1 MTSAEL
7 INVTSVTSLTL
18 VGLAPLSDHSLF
30 FFFVFLSVYL
40 FVLSADSLVV
50 YIICSQRS
58 LWRPMFCFVAAVLL
72 NSLAASA
79 MVYPKLLSDLLAGGS
94 SVRVSRSACL
104 CQAFLLYSLGG
115 SSFMLLS
122 AMALDRYMSICRPLR
137 YAALVSPAAVAVLLL
152 LCWLL
157 PATLVGGGV
166 LLASRLPLCSMQ
178 LSRIYCDIYSF
189 ISLSCGGGAAQL
201 SEVYGLIC
209 TTATVFLPAAFV
221 LFSYGRI
228 LAICLQSSR
237 SFSSKA
243 LHTCLPHLLVFLSYS
258 ISTAF
263 EMLHRQLQAR
273 SDPAA
278 SLAASVVL
286 VVVPTVLNPVIY
298 GLKMKEVFGHVTR
311 LLSCQTER

>member
-7 INVTSVTSLTL
+7 INATSVTSLTL
-18 VGLAPLSDHSLF
+18 VGLAPLSNHSLF

-58 LWRPMFCFVAAVLL
+58 LRRPMFCFVAAVLL

-79 MVYPKLLSDLLAGGS
+79 MVYPKPRSDLLAGGG
-94 SVRVSRSACL
+94 SVHVSRSACL
-104 CQAFLLYSLGG
+104 CQG

-122 AMALDRYMSICRPLR
+122 AMALDRYLSICRPLR

-166 LLASRLPLCSMQ
+166 LLASRLPLCSTQ
-178 LSRIYCDIYSF
+178 LSRLYCDIYSF
-189 ISLSCGGGAAQL
+189 VSLSCGGGAAQL

-209 TTATVFLPAAFV
+209 TTATVFLPTAFV

-278 SLAASVVL
+278 SLAASLAASVVL

-311 LLSCQTER
+311 LLTCRTER